1 METERVSEL
10 SARARRHAALG
21 DVGRLGIVEEL
32 RRGDIS
38 PSRLG
43 MVLGMESNLLAHH
56 LQVLEQAGL
65 IRRVRSQADRR
76 RSYLRLVHEALDSL
90 MPTSAT
96 TATRVLFVCTE
107 NAARSQLAA
116 AIWSDRSVIPAVS
129 AGTRPAARV
138 HPGAVDAARR
148 HGLFL
153 IARAPALLSD
163 VRVVSDLVVTV
174 CDRVHEELPADVERR
189 HWSIQDPVPAGSA
202 EAFDTAVADL
212 TSRITRLAEQA
223 IPA

>member
-1 METERVSEL
+1 METERASEL

-43 MVLGMESNLLAHH
+43 MALGMESNLLAHH

-90 MPTSAT
+90 IPTSAT

-116 AIWSDRSVIPAVS
+116 AIWSDRSLIPAVS
-129 AGTRPAARV
+129 AGTHPAARV

-163 VRVVSDLVVTV
+163 VRVVSDTIVTV

-189 HWSIQDPVPAGSA
+189 HWSIQDPVPAGSE

>member
-1 METERVSEL
+1 M
-10 SARARRHAALG
+10 G
-21 DVGRLGIVEEL
+21 
-32 RRGDIS
+32 
-38 PSRLG
+38 
-43 MVLGMESNLLAHH
+43 SNLLAHH

-76 RSYLRLVHEALDSL
+76 RSYLRLVHEALDGL

-107 NAARSQLAA
+107 NSARSQLAA
-116 AIWSDRSVIPAVS
+116 AIWSDRSVIPAAS
-129 AGTRPAARV
+129 AGTHPAARV

-148 HGLFL
+148 HGLFM
-153 IARAPALLSD
+153 IACAPALLPD

-174 CDRVHEELPADVERR
+174 CDRVHEELPADVEWR

-212 TSRITRLAEQA
+212 TSRIARLAGQT

>member
-1 METERVSEL
+1 
-10 SARARRHAALG
+10 
-21 DVGRLGIVEEL
+21 
-32 RRGDIS
+32 
-38 PSRLG
+38 
-43 MVLGMESNLLAHH
+43 
-56 LQVLEQAGL
+56 
-65 IRRVRSQADRR
+65 
-76 RSYLRLVHEALDSL
+76 

-116 AIWSDRSVIPAVS
+116 AIWSDRSVIPAAS
-129 AGTRPAARV
+129 AGTHPAARV

-163 VRVVSDLVVTV
+163 VRVVSDLIVTV

-212 TSRITRLAEQA
+212 TSRIARLAEQT